1 MCQFKLLYSF
11 SDVGKILGQGINQTT
26 TLEHLDLSNNPL
38 TDEDIVDILSCIA
51 NPTSL
56 RSLGI
61 THVFVDE
68 QVEKVIKT
76 KEIYVICKNF

>member
-1 MCQFKLLYSF
+1 MQLKLLNSF

-26 TLEHLDLSNNPL
+26 RLQNLDLSNNPF
-38 TDEDIVDILSCIA
+38 TDEDIVDILNGIV

-61 THVFVDE
+61 KHVFVNE
-68 QVEKVIKT
+68 QIEKVIKS
-76 KEIYVICKNF
+76 K